1 MSTSTYTSFGGTDI
15 VATFNNKVFGE
26 LQMVSYKIQREKAPV
41 YTMGSVDPR
50 SIARGKRMISG
61 VCVFI
66 IFDRDSLLASMT
78 EDSDKVYI
86 GLDEIATYNSDVTA
100 ADAKAA
106 ISSGGSLRTIS
117 GNTVTS
123 AASLKRKVAPV
134 LGDQVLPFDITLYG
148 VSEYGRAISMSITGV
163 ELMTEAGGVSI
174 DDISLE
180 KQIGFI
186 ARRVSPWKDVSSE
199 LQ

>member
-117 GNTVTS
+117 GNTVKS